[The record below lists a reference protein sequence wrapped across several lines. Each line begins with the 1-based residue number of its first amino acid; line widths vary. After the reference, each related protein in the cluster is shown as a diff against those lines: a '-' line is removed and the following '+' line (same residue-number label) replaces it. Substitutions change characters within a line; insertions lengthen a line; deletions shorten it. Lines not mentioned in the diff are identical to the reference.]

1 MVVMIVKLCE
11 YTQTIELS
19 SLKGALLLCK
29 FYQSKSGG
37 EYKKESRFWKGKC

>member
-29 FYQSKSGG
+29 LYQSKSGG
-37 EYKKESRFWKGKC
+37 EYKKRKQVLEG